1 MTKIANPIYDVVFK
15 YLMSDNKI
23 AKLML
28 STIIGKE
35 VINLTFR
42 DTEKRTDLDKSIKYH
57 RLDFSAEILDDNN
70 NKQIVIIELQK
81 IRLPADIVRFRRYLG
96 EQYMS
101 KENTYLGTNEKGDP
115 EIKAIPII
123 SIYFLG
129 YELYKI
135 DAPVLKINRE
145 TIDIATNEKI
155 EEKTEFTECLT
166 HDSFIIQIPYLK
178 EKRRSELEKLLS
190 IFDQTNK
197 ETNDTH
203 VLNINEENFPE
214 KYREIIR
221 RLVKANSEPEIRRKM
236 DLEDDLVEE
245 IRNKDL
251 AIKRRDKKIAEK
263 DEKIAEKDEKIAER
277 DEKIAEKDEK
287 LLETAKLLKNLKVD
301 IEIIIQKTGLSRKE
315 IDKI

>member
-35 VINLTFR
+35 IITLQFR

-57 RLDFSAEILDDNN
+57 RLDFSAEILDNN
-70 NKQIVIIELQK
+70 NKKQIVIIELQK
-81 IRLPADIVRFRRYLG
+81 IRLPADVLRFRRYLG

-101 KENTYLGTNEKGDP
+101 KENTYTGKNKKGDP
-115 EIKAIPII
+115 ETKAIPII

-129 YELYKI
+129 YKLYKTKS
-135 DAPVLKINRE
+135 PVLKINKII
-145 TIDIATNEKI
+145 IDIATNEKI
-155 EEKTEFTECLT
+155 EEANEFTESLT
-166 HDSFIIQIPYLK
+166 HDSIIIQIPYLK
-178 EKRRSELEKLLS
+178 EKRRNDIEKLLA
-190 IFDQTNK
+190 IFDQSDKEDDNK
-197 ETNDTH
+197 QVIN
-203 VLNINEENFPE
+203 LNEDDFPK

-236 DLEDDLVEE
+236 DLEDDLIDE

-251 AIKRRDKKIAEK
+251 AIKRRDDKLAEK
-263 DEKIAEKDEKIAER
+263 DTELQEER
-277 DEKIAEKDEK
+277 
-287 LLETAKLLKNLKVD
+287 
-301 IEIIIQKTGLSRKE
+301 QKTIEQDRIIKE
-315 IDKI
+315 LQEQLNRLKK

>member
-135 DAPVLKINRE
+135 NVPVLKINRE
-145 TIDIATNEKI
+145 TIDIATNKKI

-178 EKRRSELEKLLS
+178 DKRRSELEKLLS

-236 DLEDDLVEE
+236 DLEDDFVEE

-251 AIKRRDKKIAEK
+251 AIKRRD
-263 DEKIAEKDEKIAER
+263 EKIAEK

>member
-35 VINLTFR
+35 VVTLQFR

-57 RLDFSAEILDDNN
+57 RLDFSAEIMDNN
-70 NKQIVIIELQK
+70 KKKQIAIIELQK
-81 IRLPADIVRFRRYLG
+81 IRLPADILRFRRYLG

-101 KENTYLGTNEKGDP
+101 KENTYIGTNKKGDP
-115 EIKAIPII
+115 ETKAMPII

-129 YELYKI
+129 YKLYKKE
-135 DAPVLKINRE
+135 APVIKINKE
-145 TIDIATNEKI
+145 IIDIATNEKI
-155 EEKTEFTECLT
+155 EEANEFTESLT
-166 HDSFIIQIPYLK
+166 HDSIIIQIPYLK
-178 EKRRSELEKLLS
+178 EKRRNDIEKLLA
-190 IFDQTNK
+190 IFDQSDK
-197 ETNDTH
+197 EDNDNQ
-203 VLNINEENFPE
+203 VINLNEDDFPE

-236 DLEDDLVEE
+236 DLEDDLIDE

-251 AIKRRDKKIAEK
+251 AIERRDEELIQERKKLQEK
-263 DEKIAEKDEKIAER
+263 DKIIK
-277 DEKIAEKDEK
+277 K
-287 LLETAKLLKNLKVD
+287 LQEQLNRLKK
-301 IEIIIQKTGLSRKE
+301 
-315 IDKI
+315 

>member
-35 VINLTFR
+35 IVTLQFR

-57 RLDFSAEILDDNN
+57 RLDFSAEILDNN
-70 NKQIVIIELQK
+70 NKKQIVIIELQK
-81 IRLPADIVRFRRYLG
+81 IRLPADVLRFRRYLG

-101 KENTYLGTNEKGDP
+101 KENTYTGKNKKGDP
-115 EIKAIPII
+115 ETKAIPII

-129 YELYKI
+129 YKLYKTKS
-135 DAPVLKINRE
+135 PVLKINKII
-145 TIDIATNEKI
+145 IDIATNEKI
-155 EEKTEFTECLT
+155 EEANEFTESLT
-166 HDSFIIQIPYLK
+166 HDSIIIQIPYLK
-178 EKRRSELEKLLS
+178 EKRRNDIEKLLA
-190 IFDQTNK
+190 IFDQSDKENNNK
-197 ETNDTH
+197 QVIN
-203 VLNINEENFPE
+203 LNEDDFPK
-214 KYREIIR
+214 KYKEIIR

-236 DLEDDLVEE
+236 DLEDDLIDE

-263 DEKIAEKDEKIAER
+263 DEKLSKQDRIIKELQVQLN
-277 DEKIAEKDEK
+277 K
-287 LLETAKLLKNLKVD
+287 LKK
-301 IEIIIQKTGLSRKE
+301 
-315 IDKI
+315 

>member
-35 VINLTFR
+35 VISLQFR
-42 DTEKRTDLDKSIKYH
+42 DTEKQTDLDKSIKYH
-57 RLDFSAEILDDNN
+57 RIDFSAEMLDEN
-70 NKQIVIIELQK
+70 NKKQVVIIELQK
-81 IRLPADIVRFRRYLG
+81 IRLPADILRFRRYLG

-101 KENTYLGTNEKGDP
+101 KENTYLGTNDKGDP
-115 EIKAIPII
+115 EIKTIPII
-123 SIYFLG
+123 TIYFLG
-129 YELYKI
+129 YELYKV

-145 TIDIATNEKI
+145 TIDIATNQKI

-178 EKRRSELEKLLS
+178 QKRRNDLEKLLAV
-190 IFDQTNK
+190 FDQSYLESTDQHILNL
-197 ETNDTH
+197 NDDDY
-203 VLNINEENFPE
+203 PE
-214 KYREIIR
+214 KYKEIV
-221 RLVKANSEPEIRRKM
+221 RLLLKAISEPDIRRKM

-251 AIKRRDKKIAEK
+251 AIKRRDE
-263 DEKIAEKDEKIAER
+263 E
-277 DEKIAEKDEK
+277 IAEKDEK
-287 LLETAKLLKNLKVD
+287 LAEKELKLNEQEKLISELQEKLNKLKDN
-301 IEIIIQKTGLSRKE
+301 
-315 IDKI
+315 

>member
-35 VINLTFR
+35 VISLQFR
-42 DTEKRTDLDKSIKYH
+42 DTEKKTDLDKSIKYH
-57 RLDFSAEILDDNN
+57 RIDFSAEILDEKNE
-70 NKQIVIIELQK
+70 KQVVIIELQK

-101 KENTYLGTNEKGDP
+101 KENTYLRANEKGDP

-123 SIYFLG
+123 NIYFLG

-135 DAPVLKINRE
+135 DAPVIKINRE
-145 TIDIATNEKI
+145 TIDIATNQKI
-155 EEKTEFTECLT
+155 DEKTEFTECLS
-166 HDSFIIQIPYLK
+166 HDSFIIQIPYLR
-178 EKRRSELEKLLS
+178 EKRRNDLEKLLA
-190 IFDQTNK
+190 IFDQSYL
-197 ETNDTH
+197 ETTDQH
-203 VLNINEENFPE
+203 ILNLKDEDYPE
-214 KYREIIR
+214 KYKEIV
-221 RLVKANSEPEIRRKM
+221 RLLLKAISEPEIRRKM

-251 AIKRRDKKIAEK
+251 AIKRRDEELAKK
-263 DEKIAEKDEKIAER
+263 DEKL
-277 DEKIAEKDEK
+277 AEKDEK
-287 LLETAKLLKNLKVD
+287 LAEKDEKLAEKDEKLAEKDEMINKLKEELYKLKNK
-301 IEIIIQKTGLSRKE
+301 
-315 IDKI
+315 

>member
-35 VINLTFR
+35 VVTLQFR

-57 RLDFSAEILDDNN
+57 RLDFSAEIMDNN
-70 NKQIVIIELQK
+70 NEKQIVIIELQK
-81 IRLPADIVRFRRYLG
+81 IRLPADILRFRRYLG

-101 KENTYLGTNEKGDP
+101 KENTYTGTNKKGDP
-115 EIKAIPII
+115 ETKAMPII

-129 YELYKI
+129 YKLYKKE
-135 DAPVLKINRE
+135 APVIKINKE
-145 TIDIATNEKI
+145 IIDFATKEKI
-155 EEKTEFTECLT
+155 EEANEFTESLT
-166 HDSFIIQIPYLK
+166 HDSIIIQIPYLK
-178 EKRRSELEKLLS
+178 ERRRNDIEKLLA
-190 IFDQTNK
+190 IFDQSDKEDDNK
-197 ETNDTH
+197 QVIN
-203 VLNINEENFPE
+203 LNEDDFPK

-236 DLEDDLVEE
+236 DLEDDLIDE

-251 AIKRRDKKIAEK
+251 AIKRRDDKLAEK
-263 DEKIAEKDEKIAER
+263 DTELQEER
-277 DEKIAEKDEK
+277 
-287 LLETAKLLKNLKVD
+287 
-301 IEIIIQKTGLSRKE
+301 QKTIEQDRIIKE
-315 IDKI
+315 LQEQLNRLKK